1 MDSCDQLLAQA
12 NVPDEI
18 QVYAHMYKADALL
31 CLERVAECQA
41 YLKSTVEPTMDVL
54 LKTRKVKDRSSK
66 LGEELS
72 QIYVE
77 LLNNLAVVTA
87 CCDGADAA
95 VVILRR
101 GIQRCPS
108 SLFLKFN
115 LVLLMWR
122 CDQKPSACAIWMETR
137 GWNLDVDCETLADD
151 QQALAF
157 VAAKEEAALRSSS
170 SGGESVLSRH
180 VCAGKLEQGVSY
192 QQLLF
197 LDALVVNYWGKIR
210 NLQAIQ
216 SSVNYVNYLGSMASN
231 DRPDPIR

>member
-1 MDSCDQLLAQA
+1 
-12 NVPDEI
+12 
-18 QVYAHMYKADALL
+18 MYKADALL
-31 CLERVAECQA
+31 CLEHVSECQA
-41 YLKSTVEPTMDVL
+41 YLKSTVEPMMDVFM
-54 LKTRKVKDRSSK
+54 KTKKPKDRNIEK
-66 LGEELS
+66 DEELS

-77 LLNNLAVVTA
+77 LLNNLAVATA
-87 CCDGADAA
+87 CCDGVDAA
-95 VVILRR
+95 MAILRR
-101 GIQRCPS
+101 GIQRYPG

-122 CDQKPSACAIWMETR
+122 CDQKPSACAIWMEAR

-157 VAAKEEAALRSSS
+157 VAAKEEAALRSSRY
-170 SGGESVLSRH
+170 GEETIISRH
-180 VCAGKLEQGVSY
+180 VCTGKLEQGVSY

-216 SSVNYVNYLGSMASN
+216 SSVNYVNYLGSVAANKASAIN
-231 DRPDPIR
+231 